1 MAKISSI
8 CVYCGSSTGKQPV
21 FGEQAS
27 NLGRAIASR
36 GIRLVYGGGRVG
48 LMGLCADAALSAGGE
63 VVGIIPE
70 HLERK
75 EVGHAQ
81 VSELIVVG
89 SMHERKSRMSD
100 MSDAFVVLPGGLG
113 TLDETFEII
122 TWKQLRLHDR
132 PIVVI
137 DIEGFWRPLLQ
148 LVSAQVEAGFVR
160 PEHAELFTVVSSVDA
175 VFDALDREAEPAI
188 ETKPERM

>member
-1 MAKISSI
+1 MAKTSSI
-8 CVYCGSSTGKQPV
+8 CVYCGSSTGNQPV
-21 FGEQAS
+21 FVEQANS
-27 NLGRAIASR
+27 LGREIARR

-48 LMGLCADAALSAGGE
+48 LMGVCADAALSAGGE

-132 PIVVI
+132 PIVLLDI
-137 DIEGFWRPLLQ
+137 DGYWQPLLQ
-148 LVSAQVEAGFVR
+148 LISAQVDAGFVR
-160 PEHAELFTVVSSVDA
+160 PEHAQLYSVVSSVDA
-175 VFDALDREAEPAI
+175 VFDVLARHAEPTI
-188 ETKPERM
+188 EAKPERM